1 MLRAIVALGL
11 LVALASTGRS
21 VTDPSE
27 TEKKTPEKKETLSCA
42 EIFCGVG
49 RECVD
54 AYGEPYCDC
63 VEKCRDPSA
72 AVCGSDGN
80 TYPSECELHRTSC
93 LNNRQIE
100 VVANMTCEEE
110 SDAVAEILD
119 RMQQKKEMPTPLV
132 CLEQDRDRIRTA
144 LIDWLVEEELALKV
158 EGISYKGLLKQ
169 YFDILD
175 NNKDGGIDTMEFMS
189 LLEKNETVSDIL
201 STDQHSNPILR
212 GLCIDSLI
220 QVTDINSDYKLT
232 FTEFHKCLDPDFTP
246 PKARCELEG
255 IRFKD
260 GQVVAVS
267 CNTCKCACG
276 NWVCTSLDCKE
287 DKKVTA

>member
-1 MLRAIVALGL
+1 MNQQTALICL
-11 LVALASTGRS
+11 LAATLGYAAGG
-21 VTDPSE
+21 
-27 TEKKTPEKKETLSCA
+27 EKVKLTCA

-54 AYGEPYCDC
+54 SFGEPFCDC
-63 VEKCRDPSA
+63 VEKCRDEKS

-80 TYPSECELHRTSC
+80 SYESECELHRAAC
-93 LNNRQIE
+93 VNNHQIE

-110 SDAVAEILD
+110 SDAVANILD
-119 RMQQKKEMPTPLV
+119 EMNQEKELPTPLV
-132 CLEQDRDRIRTA
+132 CLEQDRNRIRNS
-144 LIDWLVEEELALKV
+144 LIDWLMQEEEDLKV
-158 EGISYKGLLKQ
+158 DKISYKGLLKN

-175 NNKDGGIDTMEFMS
+175 NNKDGGIDTMEFMK

-201 STDQHSNPILR
+201 STDQHANPILR

-220 QVTDINSDYKLT
+220 QVTDMNNDYKLT
-232 FTEFHKCLDPDFTP
+232 FAEFHQCLNPDFVPIKT
-246 PKARCELEG
+246 RCELEG

-260 GQVVAVS
+260 GQVVAVN

-276 NWVCTSLDCKE
+276 NWVCTSLECN
-287 DKKVTA
+287 DKKKIEKKEE